1 MWGLSAAA
9 EALPVVAFPRSRH
22 RDNREPEPKSKKIQQ
37 GLLEQAACDKLN
49 HVNFAVMSQG
59 VVIEWVMKRRFF
71 SGDHMPA
78 WVLNR
83 ARTIRLCINRSIYRV
98 INFPSSQIPV
108 HGNTSTWMSSPF
120 CRAHPRGRRGAL
132 RGVHEG
138 RGDVDSGWM
147 TPQPQPR
154 PRTGSQPRSMV
165 GCQAV

>member
-59 VVIEWVMKRRFF
+59 VLVVIEWVMKRRFF
-71 SGDHMPA
+71 SGDHIPA

-83 ARTIRLCINRSIYRV
+83 ARRYGPGLCINRSIYRV
-98 INFPSSQIPV
+98 INFPSAQIPV
-108 HGNTSTWMSSPF
+108 PGNMSSAGSPF
-120 CRAHPRGRRGAL
+120 YLSRAPARPARGAA
-132 RGVHEG
+132 RG
-138 RGDVDSGWM
+138 
-147 TPQPQPR
+147 P
-154 PRTGSQPRSMV
+154 
-165 GCQAV
+165 

>member
-83 ARTIRLCINRSIYRV
+83 ARTAVYQSIDLPG
-98 INFPSSQIPV
+98 NKFSQFPDPGSWEYELPV
-108 HGNTSTWMSSPF
+108 LS
-120 CRAHPRGRRGAL
+120 RAPARGAA
-132 RGVHEG
+132 RG
-138 RGDVDSGWM
+138 
-147 TPQPQPR
+147 P
-154 PRTGSQPRSMV
+154 
-165 GCQAV
+165 